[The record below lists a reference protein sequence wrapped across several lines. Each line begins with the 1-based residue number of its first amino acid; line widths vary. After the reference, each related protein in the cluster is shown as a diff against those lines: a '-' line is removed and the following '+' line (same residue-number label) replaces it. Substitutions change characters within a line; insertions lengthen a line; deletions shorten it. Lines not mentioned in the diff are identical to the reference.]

1 MRLII
6 KRNKAYVGCAMSY
19 RIKINGQDA
28 GMISNGKTVALA
40 CPDQPFELHVVI
52 YGNSMNVHSIEARTM
67 IDPRQSRTGDIFVD
81 INSKMNF
88 LGVLTSGLFAPVGKM
103 ALSVRYA

>member
-6 KRNKAYVGCAMSY
+6 KRNKAFVACAVSY

-28 GMISNGKTVALA
+28 GMVSNGKTVALM
-40 CPDQPFELHVVI
+40 CPDVPFDLQIVM
-52 YGNSMNVHSIEARTM
+52 YGNSMNVHSIDARTM

-88 LGVLTSGLFAPVGKM
+88 PGVLTSGLFAPVCNM
-103 ALSVRYA
+103 SPNVRYA